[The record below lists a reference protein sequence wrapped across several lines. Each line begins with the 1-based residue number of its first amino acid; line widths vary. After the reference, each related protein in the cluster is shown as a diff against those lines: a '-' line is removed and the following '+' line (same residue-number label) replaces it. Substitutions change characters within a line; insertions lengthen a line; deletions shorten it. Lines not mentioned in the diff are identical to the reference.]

1 MGDINDDN
9 RASKDEISLAI
20 PLKHLSNFWRSL
32 KIPLI
37 NCKIEL
43 ILNWSTNCVKLSNTR
58 RNAIAATE
66 LSAANLSNVKAA
78 VNISTINATFPI
90 TDTKLYL
97 PVVTLLAENDK
108 KVFRTIKNRIQK
120 SYQVE

>member
-20 PLKHLSNFWRSL
+20 PLKQLRNFWRSL
-32 KIPLI
+32 KIPLM

-58 RNAIAATE
+58 RNAIVTE

-78 VNISTINATFPI
+78 VNISTTNATFPI
-90 TDTKLYL
+90 TDTKLYV
-97 PVVTLLAENDK
+97 PVVTLLTENDK
-108 KVFRTIKNRIQK
+108 KAFRTIKNRIQK